1 MEKLNRDNFV
11 PTDEYEDYEEFR
23 NYIAKIGLDIN
34 CFYINEDSLLNLA
47 WYIEEY
53 VTIPLHTLSV
63 EHLKFIKIKETIQR
77 RKELIES
84 RKKNKNYTG
93 LFTLIE
99 KPFRIAYF
107 LNICD
112 ELEATEFLELFEF
125 VWSSCEYNFDLLS
138 NEYILQRIEEIRSI
152 KNIKDRLI
160 KKYNIKNDVVTI
172 YRGEA
177 DKSTSFNNGAISWTL
192 DYDIASFFANR
203 FRANNPKIYKANV
216 LIKDILMLI
225 DNEQEV
231 LVKKEN
237 LFNIE
242 KINFL

>member
-1 MEKLNRDNFV
+1 MEKLNRNNFI
-11 PTDEYEDYEEFR
+11 PTDEHQNYEQFKK
-23 NYIAKIGLDIN
+23 YITKIGLDIN
-34 CFYINEDSLLNLA
+34 CFYINEDSLLNSA
-47 WYIEEY
+47 WYIEDY
-53 VTIPLHTLSV
+53 VTIPLHTLS
-63 EHLKFIKIKETIQR
+63 EEYLEFIKIKETIQK
-77 RKELIES
+77 RKELIEV

-93 LFTLIE
+93 LFILIE
-99 KPFRIAYF
+99 KPFRMAYF
-107 LNICD
+107 LNIYD
-112 ELEATEFLELFEF
+112 ELEATEFLELFEL
-125 VWSSCEYNFDLLS
+125 VWSSCEYNFNLLS
-138 NEYILQRIEEIRSI
+138 NEDILQRIEEIRSI
-152 KNIKDRLI
+152 KNIKDRLV

-192 DYDIASFFANR
+192 SHDIASFFANR

-231 LVKKEN
+231 LVRKEN

-242 KINFL
+242 KI

>member
-1 MEKLNRDNFV
+1 MEKLDRNNFI
-11 PTDEYEDYEEFR
+11 PTDEHQNYEQFKK
-23 NYIAKIGLDIN
+23 YITKIGLDIN
-34 CFYINEDSLLNLA
+34 YFYVNEDSLLNLA
-47 WYIEEY
+47 CYIEEY
-53 VTIPLHTLSV
+53 VTIPLHTLS
-63 EHLKFIKIKETIQR
+63 EEYLEFIKIKETIQR
-77 RKELIES
+77 RKELIEVM
-84 RKKNKNYTG
+84 KKNKNYTG

-112 ELEATEFLELFEF
+112 ELESTEFLELFEF
-125 VWSSCEYNFDLLS
+125 IWSSCEYNFDLLS
-138 NEYILQRIEEIRSI
+138 DEDILQRIEEIRSI
-152 KNIKDRLI
+152 KNIKDRLV

-192 DYDIASFFANR
+192 SHDIASFFANR

-225 DNEQEV
+225 DSEQEV
-231 LVKKEN
+231 LVRKEN

-242 KINFL
+242 KI